1 MGVEL
6 LDAVMGPIV
15 AALRAVGRKA
25 LSDAEDQSAS
35 GLVAAGRKLL
45 ARLCHRGGSGSGQAA
60 RPQLEAASADVAADP
75 QDADFRAALRGQVKK
90 ALAGTDGVDDP
101 TLAADLARLLEAAG
115 IHVSAE
121 GAGSVAVAENTGIIS
136 TGPDATNTIHRGGA

>member
-35 GLVAAGRKLL
+35 GLVGAGRKLL
-45 ARLCHRGGSGSGQAA
+45 ARLRRSDGSGQPA
-60 RPQLEAASADVAADP
+60 RPQLEAAAADLAADP
-75 QDADFRAALRGQVKK
+75 QDGDFRAALRGQVKK

-101 TLAADLARLLEAAG
+101 SLAEDLTRLLEATG
-115 IHVSAE
+115 IHVSAQ
-121 GAGSVAVAENTGIIS
+121 GAGSVAVAENKGIIS
-136 TGPDATNTIHRGGA
+136 TGENATNTIHRGEA